1 MDMNKICVTGADG
14 FIGNALCKYL
24 TDSNK
29 SVRGFVRSLKPF
41 INDDKIEYLKIG
53 DLGSKINLKKHF
65 IGYDCIVHCAGKA
78 HSMNEI
84 NDQDAYYSVNSLG
97 TKQLA
102 EQAAEA
108 GIKRLVFLSSIK
120 VNGENTNNKA
130 FTNNDIPNPQD
141 AYSISKFEAEKFLWE
156 ISNSSNLEV
165 VVIRLPL
172 VYGYGAKGNM
182 KQLMNL
188 INLGIP
194 LPLSLIKNQR
204 SLIGIDNLVDV
215 IGRCINQ
222 VDAAGQVFFV
232 SDDKDL
238 STPELIK
245 LMAEAMGRSA
255 RLFPFPVS
263 ILKYFGF
270 IFGKQ
275 NQISRLLGSLQ
286 VDIQKTKEILNWKPP
301 LSIEKCIKR
310 MIRNQ

>member
-1 MDMNKICVTGADG
+1 
-14 FIGNALCKYL
+14 
-24 TDSNK
+24 
-29 SVRGFVRSLKPF
+29 
-41 INDDKIEYLKIG
+41 
-53 DLGSKINLKKHF
+53 
-65 IGYDCIVHCAGKA
+65 
-78 HSMNEI
+78 MNEK
-84 NDQDAYYSVNSLG
+84 NDQDAYYSVNTLG

-108 GIKRLVFLSSIK
+108 GVKRLVFLSSIK
-120 VNGENTNNKA
+120 VNGESTNNNKA

-194 LPLSLIKNQR
+194 LPLSLVKNQR

-215 IGRCINQ
+215 IGRCIDQ
-222 VDAAGQVFFV
+222 VDAAGKVFFV

-238 STPELIK
+238 STPELIR
-245 LMAEAMGRSA
+245 LMAEAMGSSA

-263 ILKYFGF
+263 ILKCFGF
-270 IFGKQ
+270 ILGKQ
-275 NQISRLLGSLQ
+275 NQISRLLGSLK
-286 VDIQKTKEILNWKPP
+286 VDIQKTKEKLNWNPP